1 MSCQVLMDVAGKNAD
16 EMFEDIGHSKE
27 ARSKMK
33 EFLVGELKVKE
44 GHGMAVLAH
53 RPCVHLLCYL

>member
-1 MSCQVLMDVAGKNAD
+1 MDVAGKNAD